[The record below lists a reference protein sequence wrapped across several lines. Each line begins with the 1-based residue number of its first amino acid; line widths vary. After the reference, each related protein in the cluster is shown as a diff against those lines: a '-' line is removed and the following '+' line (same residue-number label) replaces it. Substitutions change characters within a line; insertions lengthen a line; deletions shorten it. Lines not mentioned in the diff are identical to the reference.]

1 MPICNFKRTKT
12 HDKRTRVFKLGVEK
26 SAPFLTKINQ
36 DYNRGDIMKFT
47 VNNQEWQL
55 LFVNPS
61 NGNLKRSDGSITI
74 GMTDN
79 NSRTVYIN
87 NRLSDYM
94 LDKCLAHELCHV
106 YAFSFDYFMD
116 IETEEIVAD
125 FFSLFG
131 RSMVYML
138 DDLVRILKKAYIA

>member
-1 MPICNFKRTKT
+1 MDFI
-12 HDKRTRVFKLGVEK
+12 
-26 SAPFLTKINQ
+26 
-36 DYNRGDIMKFT
+36 
-47 VNNQEWQL
+47 VNNHKWDL
-55 LFVNPS
+55 VFVNPNS
-61 NGNLKRSDGSITI
+61 KYLKRSDGTITI

-79 NSRTVYIN
+79 NNKTVYIN
-87 NRLSDYM
+87 NRLSDNM
-94 LDKCLAHELCHV
+94 FNKCLAHELCHV

-138 DDLVRILKKAYIA
+138 DDLVGILKKAYIA

>member
-1 MPICNFKRTKT
+1 M
-12 HDKRTRVFKLGVEK
+12 EK
-26 SAPFLTKINQ
+26 SAPILNKIKQ
-36 DYNRGDIMKFT
+36 DFKQGGGIMKFT
-47 VNNQEWQL
+47 VNNQEWEL
-55 LFVNPS
+55 VLVKPNS
-61 NGNLKRSDGSITI
+61 KELMRSDGSITI

-79 NSRTVYIN
+79 NQRKVFIN
-87 NRLSDYM
+87 NRLNDY
-94 LDKCLAHELCHV
+94 LFDKCLAHELCHV

-138 DDLVRILKKAYIA
+138 DDLVGILRKSHIA